1 MILWHVYSCLVSD
14 THGDYDIH
22 KLTTSAFP
30 DQRNLTRDDV
40 MVIMG
45 DAGVCWDGGKQ
56 DRYIQRWH
64 ENKNYTTL
72 FIRGN
77 HDNMDL
83 IKKLSVVDKF
93 NGKVYQVSPHVFY
106 TVSGEIYDICG
117 YKCLA
122 INGADSHDMEIRKA
136 GVNWWADEGVSHEAI
151 VKAKFKLYEYDNKID
166 FLFAHTGGSYN
177 TIMISPTFKPTPS
190 DRELDEIL
198 KVAEFKRFYFGHYHQ
213 DKWTRE
219 NCHCLYNKVYEI
231 INGKER
237 LCRSY

>member
-1 MILWHVYSCLVSD
+1 
-14 THGDYDIH
+14 
-22 KLTTSAFP
+22 
-30 DQRNLTRDDV
+30 

-77 HDNMDL
+77 HEATDL
-83 IKKLSVVDKF
+83 IKKLPIVDKF

-106 TVSGEIYDICG
+106 AVSGEIYDICG
-117 YKCLA
+117 YRCLA

-151 VKAKFKLYEYDNKID
+151 VKAKFKLYEYDNKVD

-177 TIMISPTFKPTPS
+177 TVMINPTFKPTPS

-219 NCHCLYNKVYEI
+219 DCHCLYNKVYEI

-237 LCRSY
+237 LCRII

>member
-1 MILWHVYSCLVSD
+1 
-14 THGDYDIH
+14 
-22 KLTTSAFP
+22 
-30 DQRNLTRDDV
+30 

-56 DRYIQRWH
+56 DRYIQKWH

-77 HDNMDL
+77 HDATDL
-83 IKKLSVVDKF
+83 IKKLPVVDKF

-117 YKCLA
+117 YRCLA

-166 FLFAHTGGSYN
+166 FLFSHTAGAVN
-177 TIMISPTFKPTPS
+177 TRLINPNFIPTES
-190 DRELDEIL
+190 DRLLDCLLYET
-198 KVAEFKRFYFGHYHQ
+198 EFKMHYFGHMHVDRQ
-213 DKWTRE
+213 VLDRS
-219 NCHCLYNKVYEI
+219 HCLYNNVYEI
-231 INGKER
+231 IDGKER
-237 LCRSY
+237 LCRGY